1 MAKVISISNQKGGVG
16 KTTTTCN
23 LAAGLTKKGFRVLV
37 IDLDAQG
44 NLGFSV
50 GADIDTCATIYDV
63 LKGSAKIQFA
73 IQKLDTADMITSSI
87 LLSGIE
93 LEFTNTGREF
103 LLKEAMKPVLDHY
116 DYILLDTPPA
126 LGILTINAFTASN
139 TIIVPMLSDIFS
151 LQGIAQLY
159 ETYERVKKYCNPNL
173 TIAGIL
179 LTKYNPR
186 THLSREIRGTAELI
200 AEDLDIPLF
209 ESTIRNSVVAS
220 EAQSVQQNILE
231 YAPKNNISKD
241 YLQFT
246 NELLAKGV

>member
-1 MAKVISISNQKGGVG
+1 MGKVISISNQKGGVG

-23 LAAGLTKKGFRVLV
+23 LAAGLTKKGFHVLV

-63 LKGSAKIQFA
+63 LKGSTKTQFA
-73 IQKLDTADMITSSI
+73 IQKKETADIITSSI

-103 LLKEAMKPVLDHY
+103 LLKEAIGPILDNY

-126 LGILTINAFTASN
+126 LGILTINAFTAAD

-159 ETYERVKKYCNPNL
+159 ETFERVKKYCNPNL

-179 LTKYNPR
+179 LTKHNSR

-200 AEDLDIPLF
+200 ARDLNIKLF
-209 ESTIRNSVVAS
+209 DSTIRSSVVVS
-220 EAQSVQQNILE
+220 EAQSVQQSILE
-231 YAPKNNISKD
+231 YAPKHNISKD

-246 NELLAKGV
+246 NELLAKGI